1 MRVNI
6 NETVKISNIEN
17 KSNFIDLPWGL
28 NELQNEKLSELWNIK
43 HPWLWKR
50 LYTKWKNIG
59 DNFKQAKQNMVCKS
73 YHIYIF
79 RYLYTYDMYL
89 YIL

>member
-28 NELQNEKLSELWNIK
+28 NELQNEKLLELWNTQQVQRNVNKHTLIK
-43 HPWLWKR
+43 DVLAF
-50 LYTKWKNIG
+50 LNYTNQPPLVILT
-59 DNFKQAKQNMVCKS
+59 AESREKS
-73 YHIYIF
+73 EKYE
-79 RYLYTYDMYL
+79 L
-89 YIL
+89 